1 MNRPSSVRVALVAL
15 AAVLVVAG
23 TAAATCGSS
32 RLAGAREATAGF
44 HKLDRAK
51 AAGYTTKVV
60 DLNKLSCIAE
70 PGEGAM
76 GVHYLNPGLLDD
88 SVSETS
94 PELVIYE
101 PGKNG
106 KLRFVGLEYLTIKS
120 VWDASHSSP
129 PSLFGHEF
137 MLTGADNRFG
147 LPPYYSL
154 HAWIWKHN
162 PSGMFQMW
170 NPKVHCP

>member
-1 MNRPSSVRVALVAL
+1 MRSTARLAAVAALVSAL
-15 AAVLVVAG
+15 AAAG
-23 TAAATCGSS
+23 PAAATCGSDGLS
-32 RLAGAREATAGF
+32 GARSATAGF

-51 AAGYTTKVV
+51 AAGYTAKVV
-60 DLNKLSCIAE
+60 DLNKITCIAE

-76 GVHYLNPGLLDD
+76 GVHYLNQGLLDD
-88 SVSETS
+88 SVSATS

-101 PGKNG
+101 PREHGKPQ
-106 KLRFVGLEYLTIKS
+106 LVGLEYLTIKS

-129 PSLFGHEF
+129 PSLYGHEF
-137 MLTGADNRFG
+137 METGADNRFG

-162 PSGMFQMW
+162 PSGMFAMW

>member
-1 MNRPSSVRVALVAL
+1 MAVRVASIAG
-15 AAVLVVAG
+15 VLVLAVAG

-32 RLAGAREATAGF
+32 GVAGARGATAGF

-51 AAGYTTKVV
+51 AAGYTAKVV
-60 DLNKLSCIAE
+60 DLNKISCIAE

-76 GVHYLNPGLLDD
+76 GVHYLNQGLLDD

-101 PGKNG
+101 PSKNG

-120 VWDASHSSP
+120 VWDAKHSSP
-129 PSLFGHEF
+129 PRLFGHEF

-162 PSGMFQMW
+162 PSGMFSMW